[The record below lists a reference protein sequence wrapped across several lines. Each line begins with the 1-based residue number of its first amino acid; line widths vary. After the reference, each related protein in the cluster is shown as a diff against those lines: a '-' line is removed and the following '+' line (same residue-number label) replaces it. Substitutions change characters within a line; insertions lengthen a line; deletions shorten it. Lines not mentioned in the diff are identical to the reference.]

1 MNLVKEY
8 EILVHRMTQT
18 TRLRTAE
25 RIRNDFDVELFKQM
39 VEHGAFDGN
48 SMLGLVNTTFGWIKK
63 LHCPFR
69 DEEADAAKARVMGCK
84 TMDKVVHQRGDSL
97 PRLYGSRYGRVHKV
111 QRSSGHAG
119 GTAKTQVGY
128 LAFTARIKRFLT
140 YIEYEPHAHFVVV
153 FFLLQRAQCIV

>member
-39 VEHGAFDGN
+39 VERGAFDGN

-84 TMDKVVHQRGDSL
+84 TMDKVVPIFIKEVTACLDYMDHDMAEFIKYKDHPVMQEALR
-97 PRLYGSRYGRVHKV
+97 RHK
-111 QRSSGHAG
+111 
-119 GTAKTQVGY
+119 
-128 LAFTARIKRFLT
+128 
-140 YIEYEPHAHFVVV
+140 
-153 FFLLQRAQCIV
+153 

>member
-84 TMDKVVHQRGDSL
+84 TMDEVVPIFIKEVTACLDYMDHDMAEFIKYKDHPVMQEALR
-97 PRLYGSRYGRVHKV
+97 RHK
-111 QRSSGHAG
+111 
-119 GTAKTQVGY
+119 
-128 LAFTARIKRFLT
+128 
-140 YIEYEPHAHFVVV
+140 
-153 FFLLQRAQCIV
+153 